1 MHNICRN
8 IRIFAIGNII
18 GVLLVPSIANASP
31 VGIIN
36 NNTHPMAGAPMQIES
51 CIVSPSLSAPIQSV
65 AAVGIGYLAGRLGG
79 LAALGVV
86 AGGGTA
92 IALAARKSDLTVRL
106 SNEGGVSITAFRI
119 ETDGAGV
126 PVYERE
132 NITLAPGDIVNRK
145 YSGAGFQQNDQSRA
159 VNCRV
164 DWVQFADG
172 TTWSAA
178 SYQQATH

>member
-1 MHNICRN
+1 VRN
-8 IRIFAIGNII
+8 IRIFAIGNILGI
-18 GVLLVPSIANASP
+18 LLIPSITSASP

-36 NNTHPMAGAPMQIES
+36 NNTRPMSGAPMQIES
-51 CIVSPSLSAPIQSV
+51 CIVSPSLSAPVQSV
-65 AAVGIGYLAGRLGG
+65 AALGVGFLGGRLGG
-79 LAALGVV
+79 LAGLGVV

-92 IALAARKSDLTVRL
+92 IALASRKSDITIRM
-106 SNEGGVSITAFRI
+106 SNEGGTTITAFRI
-119 ETDGAGV
+119 VTDGADV

-132 NITLAPGDIVNRK
+132 NFTLAPGDLVSRK
-145 YSGAGFQQNDQSRA
+145 YSGSGFRQNDQARA

-178 SYQQATH
+178 TYQQAR

>member
-1 MHNICRN
+1 MRN
-8 IRIFAIGNII
+8 IRILAVVAFLGAFF
-18 GVLLVPSIANASP
+18 VPSITNANP

-36 NNTHPMAGAPMQIES
+36 NNTHPMSGAPMQIES
-51 CIVSPSLSAPIQSV
+51 CIVSPSLSAPVQGV
-65 AAVGIGYLAGRLGG
+65 AAVGLGYLAGRLGG

-92 IALAARKSDLTVRL
+92 IAIAARKSDLTVRL
-106 SNEGGVSITAFRI
+106 SNEGGTTITAFRI
-119 ETDGAGV
+119 ETDGADV

-132 NITLAPGDIVNRK
+132 NFTLAPGDIANRK
-145 YSGAGFQQNDQSRA
+145 YSGSGFRQNDQARA

-172 TTWSAA
+172 STWSAA
-178 SYQQATH
+178 TYQQAH